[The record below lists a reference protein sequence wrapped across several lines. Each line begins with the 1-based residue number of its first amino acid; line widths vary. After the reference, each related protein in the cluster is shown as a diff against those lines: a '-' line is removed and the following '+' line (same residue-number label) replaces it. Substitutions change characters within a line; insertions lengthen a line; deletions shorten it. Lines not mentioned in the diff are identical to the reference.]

1 MKRSCRDGLVAFAL
15 LAAVQSA
22 AADELSD
29 WNERVIGF
37 AIDGRTPP
45 TVTPPVAGRL
55 IAMMQVAMRDA
66 VNSIDRKYRLYLVQ
80 LPAEAAVTR
89 EAAAAT
95 AYAYLDRSS
104 LMVAATTAA
113 ASLLAP
119 ATTAS
124 IDVPGPTIDVLT

>member
-45 TVTPPVAGRL
+45 TVTGRL